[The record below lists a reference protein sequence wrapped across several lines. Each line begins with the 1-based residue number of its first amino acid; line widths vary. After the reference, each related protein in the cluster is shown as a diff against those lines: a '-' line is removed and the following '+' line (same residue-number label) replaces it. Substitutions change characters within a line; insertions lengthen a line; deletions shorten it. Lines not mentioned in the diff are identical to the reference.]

1 MRGSRRSCDSFIC
14 FLASDALFSLFFF
27 LRSSLEMGAPRES
40 ASTLRGAES
49 KHDFFS
55 THVVFASSM
64 EKKETYRVERP
75 NRSECS
81 PAFSPSSS
89 NVEGTFSLIDS
100 EETVDPV
107 HPVVHNEPQ
116 SRFSTRSL
124 SLSVHPPPN
133 ALLRPLCARH
143 KNQELCEGDECCCS
157 SVCSALHFQ
166 FSLLSRLG
174 LRRVNEIQMLDC
186 PH

>member
-107 HPVVHNEPQ
+107 HPVVHIDVFLIQ
-116 SRFSTRSL
+116 GRGVR
-124 SLSVHPPPN
+124 
-133 ALLRPLCARH
+133 
-143 KNQELCEGDECCCS
+143 
-157 SVCSALHFQ
+157 
-166 FSLLSRLG
+166 RLG
-174 LRRVNEIQMLDC
+174 LVTQHSEGPFLVMSKPSFAPLQTYFARF
-186 PH
+186 